1 MSALVVDII
10 IVNWNSRD
18 DTLACLDAVSSQLAD
33 GAMITV
39 VDNGSTDGSI
49 GAIAGRYP
57 NIRLLP
63 LGANHGF
70 TGGLAAALVRSCARN
85 VIFLNNDAV
94 PEPGWLA
101 ALVNAIEQAPDDV
114 ISIGGKIVDPS
125 GTLIDFIGGALTF
138 DGHAFQNGFR
148 YPLVSRAEPAAGAE
162 ILFACGGNMISRR
175 EPLLALGGFDDDYFA
190 YLEDVDFGWRS
201 WLAGFR
207 VLYEP
212 RAVVR
217 HKSSA
222 TSQRLGDFER
232 GVLFER
238 NALQT
243 ALKNYE
249 SLHDAS
255 GALFFTFLARLHH
268 YATTRNAKATE
279 LTREPFSK
287 TAKAS
292 RGLVARARRKLFG
305 PKPLATIDDPLTTM
319 QFRAFEW
326 IMAHGDRI
334 AAKRQI
340 IQRLRRRSDAEIFAR
355 FPLQIVATY
364 PGDRALM
371 SSALFDLLRPSL
383 PTEERTLSDIMQT

>member
-1 MSALVVDII
+1 
-10 IVNWNSRD
+10 
-18 DTLACLDAVSSQLAD
+18 
-33 GAMITV
+33 MITL

-49 GAIAGRYP
+49 GAIASRYP
-57 NIRLLP
+57 AVRLLP

-70 TGGLAAALVRSCARN
+70 TGGIAAALTRSPARN
-85 VIFLNNDAV
+85 VVFLNNDAV
-94 PEPGWLA
+94 PEKGWLTS
-101 ALVNAIEQAPDDV
+101 LVEAIERAPDDV
-114 ISIGGKIVDPS
+114 ISAGGKIVDPT
-125 GTLIDFIGGALTF
+125 GELIDFIGGALTF

-148 YPLVSRAEPAAGAE
+148 YPLLSRQEPPAGSE

-175 EPLLALGGFDDDYFA
+175 EPFLALGGFDDDYFA

-201 WLAGFR
+201 WLSGWR

-212 RAVVR
+212 GAVVR

-249 SLHDAS
+249 SLHDSAGS
-255 GALFFTFLARLHH
+255 LFFTFLARLHH
-268 YATTRNAKATE
+268 YATARNPNAAE

-287 TAKAS
+287 SAKTS
-292 RGLVARARRKLFG
+292 RGLLARVKRRLFG
-305 PKPLATIDDPLTTM
+305 AKPLATIDDPLTAM

-326 IMAHGDRI
+326 IVANGDRI
-334 AAKRQI
+334 AAKRTAVQN
-340 IQRLRRRSDAEIFAR
+340 LRRRSDREIFAR
-355 FPLQIVATY
+355 FPLQIVPTY
-364 PGDRALM
+364 PGDEALM
-371 SSALFDLLRPSL
+371 GGALFDLLRPSL
-383 PTEERTLSDIMQT
+383 PAMERTLSDIMRT